1 MLLICLVRNQRRF
14 SLQKTFFEK
23 KMRKKMCEKKCAK
36 NIFFVSK
43 ICISVNEK
51 KSICQ
56 TNRRF
61 NTPVSFKTEKIKIT
75 SHSKCVRCSSSVSVD
90 NDMNVCVRFLWWSSA
105 CCVCNL
111 TYEKRMAYTTSQ
123 NTCCRLHATHISY
136 WIYLLNKTPMFN
148 GVPIISIQMMHKVSQ
163 HFIWNQ
169 NATEYPLKHFDWF
182 ALCA

>member
-1 MLLICLVRNQRRF
+1 MLG
-14 SLQKTFFEK
+14 K
-23 KMRKKMCEKKCAK
+23 KPKKIFLTKNIFRKKKEKKMCEKYFFRFK
-36 NIFFVSK
+36 NLYQS
-43 ICISVNEK
+43 ERK